1 MRRLGHPPFARV
13 AASRHRLSLLRDGAQ
28 TFDAM
33 IQAIRSAR
41 SFVCLET
48 YILRDDW
55 TGRRFAAAL
64 SERARAGVEVNLLYD
79 AWGSDVSGWYLEDL
93 AAAGVRTLAYH
104 PLRFHG
110 RLGAILARVIKR
122 DHRKV
127 LVVDGR
133 IGFTGG
139 LNIADDYAPARA
151 GGGGWRDTHLQL
163 EGPAV
168 AELLYSFLRLWVRN
182 GGAPLDERRYTSAGR
197 RPDPKV
203 RIVGNSLRGRR
214 DAIGRLY
221 KDAINKARRRIR
233 ITNAYFVPTVGVFRA
248 IRQAALRGVD
258 VQLIV
263 AGTTDVPAVRLA
275 SRAFYEPYLR
285 AGVRIFEWK
294 GRVLH
299 AKTATVDGHWST
311 VGSANLDVASLRVN
325 LEVNAVVED
334 EHLAWELERMFEED
348 LESCEEITL
357 ESWHARPFWEKLLSP
372 MVFLLRRWL

>member
-1 MRRLGHPPFARV
+1 MGHPPFATVV
-13 AASRHRLSLLRDGAQ
+13 AGRHRLALLRDGAQ

-41 SFVCLET
+41 SYVCLET

-79 AWGSDVSGWYLEDL
+79 AWGSSVSGEFLRQLHE
-93 AAAGVRTLAYH
+93 AGVRTLAFH
-104 PLRFHG
+104 PLRFRG
-110 RLGAILARVIKR
+110 RLGSFLARLIKR

-139 LNIADDYAPARA
+139 HNIADDYAPARA

-168 AELLYSFLRLWVRN
+168 AELLYSFLHLWRRH
-182 GGAPLDERRYTSAGR
+182 GGAPLDEGRYSTAGR
-197 RPDPKV
+197 RPDPRV

-221 KDAINKARRRIR
+221 KDAIRNARRRIR
-233 ITNAYFVPTVGVFRA
+233 ITNAYFVPTVGVIRA
-248 IRQAALRGVD
+248 IRQAARRGVD

-263 AGTTDVPAVRLA
+263 AGTTDVPAVRFA
-275 SRAFYEPYLR
+275 SRALYEPYLK

-299 AKTATVDGHWST
+299 AKTATIDGHWST

-334 EHLAWELERMFEED
+334 EGFARALERMFEED
-348 LESCEEITL
+348 LEHCEEITL
-357 ESWHARPFWEKLLSP
+357 EGWKARPFWEKLLAP
-372 MVFLLRRWL
+372 FVLLLRRWL